1 MSRSKEYAEHL
12 FNRIGTGAENA
23 LQRPSDGRIDRALR
37 QLIQDANMS
46 GDCIINTGSG
56 YFRPGED
63 DDVAFE
69 DYYAAERHRAWEI
82 LKKTSRMREVFDR
95 RYE

>member
-1 MSRSKEYAEHL
+1 MDRAEHL

-23 LQRPSDGRIDRALR
+23 LSRPSDARTDRALR
-37 QLIQDANMS
+37 RLIQEANQS
-46 GDCIINTGSG
+46 GKDCIINVGGG

-82 LKKTSRMREVFDR
+82 LKKTSRMREVYDR